1 MTDYLFYLLLGS
13 GAAAIIAAFGLGLVI
28 THQGSGVVNF
38 AYGAMA
44 MWVAYVY
51 ADLRRGAYPF
61 PVPGLP
67 ARYHF
72 DGDVGFRWAFA
83 LAVLTAAAMGALV
96 DRKSTRLNSS
106 HT

>member
-67 ARYHF
+67 AR
-72 DGDVGFRWAFA
+72 
-83 LAVLTAAAMGALV
+83 

-106 HT
+106 HIPLSRMPSSA